1 MQKSKKIWSKCV
13 SGLALVICAILGF
26 GTVSYAAESYSY
38 DIWGNVVAAPAA
50 YELER
55 TIYAS
60 DLGIDGFATASGVF
74 YRNDKVYII
83 LNGYIVIADKEFENV
98 TYITEYTREDG
109 TGSKVNAPTGIYVT
123 EENHIYI
130 CERDN
135 GEIIEFDEKGN
146 YVRAIGD
153 PGCVG
158 LTTSYRPVKLAVD
171 SVGRI
176 YVLVQNCYEGFAE
189 LDPEGKF
196 NRYVGATEVT
206 FSAIDLLWRN
216 LATEEQRARST
227 LWLPT
232 SYSDLAIDADGFI
245 FASVSGASTD
255 QPVKKLNSSG
265 KDVMP
270 ESEFGVSPMGDYKNN
285 KSRSNLSTIA
295 VADDGRFA
303 VLDSNYSRIF
313 VYSPD
318 GYLMYELGG
327 SGNREGLLS
336 SPTAFCFMDEKILV
350 VDIVYQSV
358 EIFAPTTYGALIN
371 AGLEAQNRYDYE
383 TAAGYWQQ
391 VLDINDSFYYA
402 NLGLGKYQMRA
413 GDYESA
419 KDNFHLGGDR
429 TYYSNAYE
437 QVSSAWMDRNF
448 GKIIAGI
455 IVVIVLIIAWQVYK
469 KFWRKEPKDTR
480 LRRFWEKTKFT
491 LFKWPGYVLSSP
503 FKAFD
508 DVKYYDDGSLVFSVV
523 VIILFGWISLI
534 KYRYTG
540 FLVSFVDIDNVNV
553 PLIVGSTILPYVA
566 FIIGNWAVGVL
577 MSGKGKI
584 VHITKVVGYSLYP
597 ACWLYLAG
605 TILSNFVTEDEAV
618 LVGALF
624 TFGMVLFFFYMFIG
638 TIMVNQYTFTKN
650 VATLLLSAVAMLIIC
665 FVAML
670 FATLLAQFVNDWMQ
684 IFREISMVL

>member
-1 MQKSKKIWSKCV
+1 
-13 SGLALVICAILGF
+13 
-26 GTVSYAAESYSY
+26 
-38 DIWGNVVAAPAA
+38 
-50 YELER
+50 
-55 TIYAS
+55 
-60 DLGIDGFATASGVF
+60 
-74 YRNDKVYII
+74 
-83 LNGYIVIADKEFENV
+83 
-98 TYITEYTREDG
+98 
-109 TGSKVNAPTGIYVT
+109 
-123 EENHIYI
+123 
-130 CERDN
+130 
-135 GEIIEFDEKGN
+135 
-146 YVRAIGD
+146 
-153 PGCVG
+153 
-158 LTTSYRPVKLAVD
+158 
-171 SVGRI
+171 
-176 YVLVQNCYEGFAE
+176 
-189 LDPEGKF
+189 
-196 NRYVGATEVT
+196 
-206 FSAIDLLWRN
+206 
-216 LATEEQRARST
+216 
-227 LWLPT
+227 
-232 SYSDLAIDADGFI
+232 
-245 FASVSGASTD
+245 
-255 QPVKKLNSSG
+255 
-265 KDVMP
+265 
-270 ESEFGVSPMGDYKNN
+270 
-285 KSRSNLSTIA
+285 
-295 VADDGRFA
+295 
-303 VLDSNYSRIF
+303 
-313 VYSPD
+313 
-318 GYLMYELGG
+318 
-327 SGNREGLLS
+327 
-336 SPTAFCFMDEKILV
+336 
-350 VDIVYQSV
+350 
-358 EIFAPTTYGALIN
+358 
-371 AGLEAQNRYDYE
+371 
-383 TAAGYWQQ
+383 
-391 VLDINDSFYYA
+391 
-402 NLGLGKYQMRA
+402 MRA
-413 GDYESA
+413 SDYESA
-419 KDNFHLGGDR
+419 KDNFYLGGDR

-448 GKIIAGI
+448 GKILAVI
-455 IVVIVLIIAWQVYK
+455 ILVIVLVIAWKVYK
-469 KFWRKEPKDTR
+469 KFWQKEPKDTR